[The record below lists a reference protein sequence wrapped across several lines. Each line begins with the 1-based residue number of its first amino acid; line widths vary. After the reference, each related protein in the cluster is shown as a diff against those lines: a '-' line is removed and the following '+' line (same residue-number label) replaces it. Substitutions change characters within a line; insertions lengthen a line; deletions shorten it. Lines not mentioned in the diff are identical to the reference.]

1 MKLSD
6 IKRKVTRAV
15 AAVEKRQTAYDNAP
29 RGKRTEARAKLT
41 EARGRLRE
49 VKREFD
55 RAVRERERQQD
66 KADKKARELAERARK
81 AREAL
86 RKHLEEDRELARKER
101 EAAKQIVAEI
111 KQVEP
116 EYEDPTKPRFIGGGD
131 IFQDEEEVSQ
141 PDPDMYPGRKGVG
154 AFLLEEG
161 WDVEFYPG
169 LDDFDARK
177 EVFSDD
183 EDGFRSPLS
192 GWRARDNVWWRAEIT
207 FVFDDFSLEAQEAID
222 ALNSGDDA
230 SLSRGDGKKGTE
242 AVEWRVTQ
250 GTAWHSDPAKLDGT
264 VNTIIRNIESKYKN
278 KAKRIWAD
286 FEARGRDQRP
296 QKVRRLCAPLR
307 RQMTDALSLTASK
320 RLTLCQEPTTTR

>member
-6 IKRKVTRAV
+6 IKRKVARAV

-29 RGKRTEARAKLT
+29 RGKRTDARAKLT

-55 RAVRERERQQD
+55 RAARERERQQE

-81 AREAL
+81 AMEAL

-101 EAAKQIVAEI
+101 EAARDIVVEI

-116 EYEDPTKPRFIGGGD
+116 EYEDPTKPRFVGGHS

-192 GWRARDNVWWRAEIT
+192 GWRARDSVWWRAEIT
-207 FVFDDFSLEAQEAID
+207 FVFDDLSEEAQEFID
-222 ALNSGDDA
+222 AHNDGEDKSF
-230 SLSRGDGKKGTE
+230 SRGDGKKGTGL
-242 AVEWRVTQ
+242 VEWRITQ
-250 GTAWHSDPAKLDGT
+250 GTAWHSDPAKLDAT
-264 VNTIIRNIESKYKN
+264 INTIIKNIQNKWTLKNGESTSMI
-278 KAKRIWAD
+278 KRIWAD

-307 RQMTDALSLTASK
+307 RQMTDA
-320 RLTLCQEPTTTR
+320 